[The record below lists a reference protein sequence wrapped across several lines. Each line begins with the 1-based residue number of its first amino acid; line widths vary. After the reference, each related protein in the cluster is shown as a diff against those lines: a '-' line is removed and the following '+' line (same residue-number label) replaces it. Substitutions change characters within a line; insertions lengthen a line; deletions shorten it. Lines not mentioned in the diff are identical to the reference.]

1 MGYYTEAE
9 LPMYDFFANNFVVCD
24 AWFSSHPGSTFA
36 NRFCAVLGLHRS
48 GLGNA
53 AGTARIIRT
62 EPGMNIESKIA
73 VDAAVL
79 SGVEMAQRES
89 GKRGSAIVRQIE
101 QDAKFG
107 LLAALGP
114 KAAADVLRRLAN
126 YLDPQ

>member
-1 MGYYTEAE
+1 
-9 LPMYDFFANNFVVCD
+9 
-24 AWFSSHPGSTFA
+24 
-36 NRFCAVLGLHRS
+36 
-48 GLGNA
+48 
-53 AGTARIIRT
+53 
-62 EPGMNIESKIA
+62 MNIESKIA

-89 GKRGSAIVRQIE
+89 GKRGSEIVRQIE